1 MKKLVVLFAVTILTS
16 VMSFAQMKEGSVSYD
31 IEVSS
36 DKEEMAMAVMMMNGS
51 SMDLYFSDD
60 KARTELD
67 MGSMMSMSTVVDN
80 VSGEVLILMGG
91 MMGNKAI
98 VTSSE
103 EMDVKEEEA
112 PEYTVTLTKEKKEIA
127 GYKCKKAVVTDEDGN
142 EMEYWYTEEIETA
155 TTDSKSAI
163 AQLPGL
169 ALEYSTDREGLV
181 MSFTA
186 SKVETS
192 LDNATKASKFEMT
205 VPDGYEEMT
214 FEEFSSMGM

>member
-142 EMEYWYTEEIETA
+142 EMEY
-155 TTDSKSAI
+155 
-163 AQLPGL
+163 
-169 ALEYSTDREGLV
+169 
-181 MSFTA
+181 
-186 SKVETS
+186 
-192 LDNATKASKFEMT
+192 
-205 VPDGYEEMT
+205 
-214 FEEFSSMGM
+214 